1 MDFEKTLLNCTPV
14 YPEAK
19 NKIHML
25 SAFGEGKQRNH
36 GIGIRS
42 TATRKRPGDA
52 TIAINGRFTL
62 RDPRD
67 VATSMYNYTIKRRNI
82 PDTYSIPE
90 VMARLM
96 NGEFLEGLRHLG

>member
-1 MDFEKTLLNCTPV
+1 
-14 YPEAK
+14 
-19 NKIHML
+19 
-25 SAFGEGKQRNH
+25 
-36 GIGIRS
+36 
-42 TATRKRPGDA
+42 
-52 TIAINGRFTL
+52 L

>member
-52 TIAINGRFTL
+52 TIAINGGLHCAIRGTSQPQCIITL
-62 RDPRD
+62 LSGEIFPIL
-67 VATSMYNYTIKRRNI
+67 TQFRR
-82 PDTYSIPE
+82 SWH
-90 VMARLM
+90 AL
-96 NGEFLEGLRHLG
+96 